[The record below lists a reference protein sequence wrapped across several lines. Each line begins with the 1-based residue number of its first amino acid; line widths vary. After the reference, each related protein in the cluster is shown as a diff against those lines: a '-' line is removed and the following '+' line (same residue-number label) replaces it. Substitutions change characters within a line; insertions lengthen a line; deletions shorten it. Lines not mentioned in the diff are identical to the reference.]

1 MVSKRLKEYKIDN
14 RYVEMLE
21 SKNENNL
28 SYYESLHYIK
38 NVKDK
43 KTVILGFD
51 NVSRRYKLNDISWL
65 YDVKFE
71 LLNDDNIDKIFI
83 IGRFRYDVLTRLK
96 YANIP
101 DGKIVVVDK
110 IDDIIDKVRNE
121 SVGNI
126 YTMVCFDMTEIL
138 RKKIME
144 ANNGKN

>member
-1 MVSKRLKEYKIDN
+1 
-14 RYVEMLE
+14 MLE

-51 NVSRRYKLNDISWL
+51 NVSRRYNLNDISWL

-96 YANIP
+96 YANIS
-101 DGKIVVVDK
+101 DTKLVVVDN
-110 IDDIIDKVRNE
+110 IDDIIYKVRNE